1 MPPIMAVVPAE
12 PTGGRMKRLDITAD
26 TVGPI
31 ARGHPWV
38 YRDGLKSES
47 WPAGTP
53 VQLRDPRNRPVAF
66 GLTDDG
72 PVAVR
77 VLSRHPE
84 DVPKLIRRRIH
95 TAFQRRTRLIPPN
108 TTAWRVINGAGD
120 GLPGVVVDRYGPLAV
135 LRLYGACWVAYLD
148 DLVDA
153 LGGLPGISIVA
164 RRLGVRRVDGESG
177 LERLSGPSIPETLV
191 VEEAGLKFLVRPA
204 VGQKT
209 GLFIDQREHRMRV
222 GRCAQGVEVINL
234 FAYTGGFSVHAAA
247 GGATRVT
254 TVDIAPDAIAD
265 AKENFRL
272 NGFSVDQHRFE
283 AADVFSW
290 TPAVQ
295 AGLVVCDPPNL
306 STGRKSDQRARTAY
320 RDLATQAG
328 RMTAEDGI
336 LATASCT
343 ARLSMERWTES
354 VSEGLRKCGR
364 WSWLWRAGEPPD
376 HPVAQAHPEGR
387 YLKFALAAR
396 IPT

>member
-1 MPPIMAVVPAE
+1 
-12 PTGGRMKRLDITAD
+12 MKRLAITSD

-38 YRDGLKSES
+38 YRDGLASES

-53 VQLRDPRNRPVAF
+53 VQLRDPKNRPVAF
-66 GLTDDG
+66 GLTDEG

-95 TAFQRRTRLIPPN
+95 TAAQRRGRLLPPG
-108 TTAWRVINGAGD
+108 TSAWRVINGAGD
-120 GLPGVVVDRYGPLAV
+120 GLPGIVVDRYGPLAI
-135 LRLYGACWVAYLD
+135 LRLYGACWVDYID
-148 DLVDA
+148 DLIEA
-153 LGGLPGISIVA
+153 LRGLPDITIVA
-164 RRLGVRRVDGESG
+164 RRLGVRRVDGATG
-177 LERLSGPSIPETLV
+177 LEHLHGPPVPETLV
-191 VEEAGLKFLVRPA
+191 VEEAGLRFLVRPA

-209 GLFIDQREHRMRV
+209 GLFIDQREHRIRV
-222 GRCAQGVEVINL
+222 GRCAKGVEVINL

-247 GGATRVT
+247 GGASRVT
-254 TVDIAPDAIAD
+254 TVDIAPDAIDD

-272 NGFSVDQHRFE
+272 NGLSVDRHGFE
-283 AADVFSW
+283 TADAFAW
-290 TPAVQ
+290 KPAHPT
-295 AGLVVCDPPNL
+295 GLVVCDPPNL
-306 STGRKSDQRARTAY
+306 SPGRKSDQRARAAY
-320 RDLATQAG
+320 RDLATRAG
-328 RMTAEDGI
+328 QMTAEDGI

-354 VSEGLRKCGR
+354 VAEGLRKCGR

-387 YLKFALAAR
+387 YLKFALTAR
-396 IPT
+396 LPA

>member
-1 MPPIMAVVPAE
+1 M
-12 PTGGRMKRLDITAD
+12 GGCMKRLAITAD

-38 YRDGLKSES
+38 YRDGLTSES

-77 VLSRHPE
+77 ILGRHPE
-84 DVPKLIRRRIH
+84 DVPKLIRRRVH
-95 TAFQRRTRLIPPN
+95 TAAQRRARLIPSQ
-108 TTAWRVINGAGD
+108 TTAWRVVNGAGD

-135 LRLYGACWVAYLD
+135 LRLYGACWIAYLD
-148 DLVDA
+148 DLVEA
-153 LGGLPGISIVA
+153 LHGLSGVTIVA
-164 RRLGVRRVDGESG
+164 RRLGVRRVDGDSG
-177 LERLSGPSIPETLV
+177 LDHLAGPAIPDTLV
-191 VEEAGLKFLVRPA
+191 VEEAGLRFLVRPA

-222 GRCAQGVEVINL
+222 GRCASGTEVINL

-247 GGATRVT
+247 AGASRVT
-254 TVDIAPDAIAD
+254 TVDIAPDAVAD

-272 NGFSVDQHRFE
+272 NGIPVDRHVF
-283 AADVFSW
+283 AVADAFAW
-290 TPAVQ
+290 KPHHP

-306 STGRKSDQRARTAY
+306 STGRKSDQRARSAY
-320 RDLATQAG
+320 RDLATEAG

-354 VSEGLRKCGR
+354 VAEGLRKCGR

-396 IPT
+396 LPS